1 MTSET
6 ITSDVVQVIE
16 ARTPWR
22 RKRGDGGLY
31 RRPGTAYWWM
41 RIPYRS
47 GMLREPNRETDRK
60 KAKVKLDAKRDEIA
74 AARGGYTTLVGPEQK
89 SKTVDALLDAL
100 VQDFELRKV
109 RSLKSIKSY
118 IKSVE
123 KAFGHWKAVEL
134 VGAEDAITR
143 YIAGRVKA
151 GHAPASINH
160 SLQVL
165 LQAIRPFLTKHRL
178 PVPEIRRLP
187 EDNVREGF
195 YSRADVEKLI
205 PALPEDLRDFTRWG
219 FLCGWRKAEIASLR
233 WADVDREAGSL
244 RLSWRKSKSKQART
258 MALVG
263 DLAAIIERRAA
274 ARTITTKQGAT
285 LISPLVFHRGEG
297 SGKHQ
302 GEAAPVLDFDKAFKS
317 ACEEVGI
324 PYGRKG
330 GRTFHCFRRTAAR
343 NLRNAGVP
351 ENVCMA
357 ITGHKT
363 RSIFDR
369 YAIVNENDTADAM
382 VKLQAHVQTQPVE
395 TNVVTLRKA
404 SQ

>member
-1 MTSET
+1 MLLNMITLSPHGSAPEGMASAAGMVPAPAWRAVRGELRQHLEYRGRQARPSALHAGTACAGAGRWRPRSVFDGAASHTTEGTMTSET

-47 GMLREPNRETDRK
+47 GMLRESTGETDRK

-274 ARTITTKQGAT
+274 AR
-285 LISPLVFHRGEG
+285 
-297 SGKHQ
+297 
-302 GEAAPVLDFDKAFKS
+302 
-317 ACEEVGI
+317 
-324 PYGRKG
+324 
-330 GRTFHCFRRTAAR
+330 
-343 NLRNAGVP
+343 
-351 ENVCMA
+351 
-357 ITGHKT
+357 
-363 RSIFDR
+363 
-369 YAIVNENDTADAM
+369 
-382 VKLQAHVQTQPVE
+382 
-395 TNVVTLRKA
+395 
-404 SQ
+404 